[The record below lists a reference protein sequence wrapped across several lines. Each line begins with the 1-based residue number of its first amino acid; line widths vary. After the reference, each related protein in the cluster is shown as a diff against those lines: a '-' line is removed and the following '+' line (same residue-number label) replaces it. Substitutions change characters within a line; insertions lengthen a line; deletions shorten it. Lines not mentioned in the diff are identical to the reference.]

1 MIGNEWTPGRSTPFD
16 PVASARAQELGMSVV
31 CADGRN
37 IDNTIAI
44 LEGREFFG
52 TTIA

>member
-1 MIGNEWTPGRSTPFD
+1 MVGDQWIPGKNVPFD
-16 PVASARAQELGMSVV
+16 PIASKLAQEAGITVI

-44 LEGREFFG
+44 LKGLSFEGS
-52 TTIA
+52 TIG